1 MTTPE
6 ELAEERRACEW
17 MYAVRAYRAICSREQ
32 SVAERAAFMLEIFGR
47 RGVRLMQDIKE
58 LNRASAL
65 RRELMKA
72 AQR

>member
-1 MTTPE
+1 MTTTE

-17 MYAVRAYRAICSREQ
+17 MYAVRAYRAICQREQ
-32 SVAERAAFMLEIFGR
+32 SVAGRAAFMIEIFGR